1 MENEQRCNI
10 CEFTL
15 ATTDKSMEL
24 LEHIKEQH
32 KEVYELHRLNPEAT
46 VGFRI
51 EFLHLNV
58 LKDDG
63 DPKSQPVILEEV
75 STEEIVEPVD
85 EKQQETE
92 LEQQIVLVP
101 KPKKIKQMSERSG
114 KYFAFI
120 FVLQEQPQSVK
131 KLDGPSTM

>member
-1 MENEQRCNI
+1 M
-10 CEFTL
+10 
-15 ATTDKSMEL
+15 DL
-24 LEHIKEQH
+24 LEHIKDQH

-63 DPKSQPVILEEV
+63 DPKAEPVILEEV
-75 STEEIVEPVD
+75 CEAATEEIVEPIE
-85 EKQQETE
+85 EKQLETE

-114 KYFAFI
+114 KYFYFP
-120 FVLQEQPQSVK
+120 F
-131 KLDGPSTM
+131 G

>member
-1 MENEQRCNI
+1 
-10 CEFTL
+10 
-15 ATTDKSMEL
+15 MEL
-24 LEHIKEQH
+24 LDHIKEQH

-63 DPKSQPVILEEV
+63 DPKTQPVILEEV
-75 STEEIVEPVD
+75 CEATTEEIVEPVE

-101 KPKKIKQMSERSG
+101 KPRKIKQMSERSG
-114 KYFAFI
+114 MYFYFQISIATAP
-120 FVLQEQPQSVK
+120 LSWQ
-131 KLDGPSTM
+131 

>member
-24 LEHIKEQH
+24 LDHIKEQH

-75 STEEIVEPVD
+75 STEEIVEPVE
-85 EKQQETE
+85 EKHQETE

-101 KPKKIKQMSERSG
+101 KPKKIKQISERSG
-114 KYFAFI
+114 MYFAFI
-120 FVLQEQPQSVK
+120 FVLQEQP
-131 KLDGPSTM
+131 

>member
-10 CEFTL
+10 CEFAI

-24 LEHIKEQH
+24 LDHIKEQH
-32 KEVYELHRLNPEAT
+32 KEVYELHRLNPEAN

-63 DPKSQPVILEEV
+63 DPKTQPVILEEV
-75 STEEIVEPVD
+75 CEATTEEIVEPVE
-85 EKQQETE
+85 EKEQETE

-114 KYFAFI
+114 KYFAFTL
-120 FVLQEQPQSVK
+120 VLQVQPK
-131 KLDGPSTM
+131 P

>member
-1 MENEQRCNI
+1 
-10 CEFTL
+10 
-15 ATTDKSMEL
+15 MEL
-24 LEHIKEQH
+24 LEHIKEHH

-58 LKDDG
+58 LKDG
-63 DPKSQPVILEEV
+63 DPKTQPVILGEV
-75 STEEIVEPVD
+75 CEAATEEIVEPIED
-85 EKQQETE
+85 KHLETE

-114 KYFAFI
+114 KYLLFHIWVPTF
-120 FVLQEQPQSVK
+120 K
-131 KLDGPSTM
+131 